1 MLFVIWFILL
11 KQLFE
16 QYSIRL
22 LDTQYISFQI
32 SKVNVNLHYTE
43 SETVELRLKL
53 KSNPADVRSAF
64 HTKAEI
70 YRSATD
76 FGH

>member
-43 SETVELRLKL
+43 SETVELRLK
-53 KSNPADVRSAF
+53 SNPADVRSAF

-70 YRSATD
+70 YRSATN